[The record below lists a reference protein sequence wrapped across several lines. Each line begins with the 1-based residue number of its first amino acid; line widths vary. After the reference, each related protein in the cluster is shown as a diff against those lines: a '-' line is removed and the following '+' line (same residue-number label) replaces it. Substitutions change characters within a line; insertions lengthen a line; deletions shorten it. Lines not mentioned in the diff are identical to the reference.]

1 MRFFNRYG
9 KMRIAF
15 PAAGLLGDAYSF
27 LTSAFTSSIAT
38 NNNLAYLLRRHE
50 IEAIATGA
58 DFGVS
63 ILPEQ
68 LLEEGVR
75 LFDQFS
81 VINYALSMVGI
92 YLDERGN
99 YAADKNYLVFTK
111 TSLHSE
117 HQYWITVVE
126 WWSNL
131 LLRHNEYEGIV
142 VLTWLF
148 TLDFWNVD
156 NINRQNFL
164 VLSSKLQEV
173 DSISE
178 DFAMLNKAILA
189 VIDYHHSLRPI
200 IKGILENCRF
210 PRI

>member
-1 MRFFNRYG
+1 M
-9 KMRIAF
+9 
-15 PAAGLLGDAYSF
+15 
-27 LTSAFTSSIAT
+27 
-38 NNNLAYLLRRHE
+38 RRHE